1 MRADASSGQQLLKHA
16 CGHSRR
22 QAVDSNHA
30 CSIKSQ
36 RLGCL
41 LGLGY
46 PSGYLSGCVGI
57 FFKRRTGGDKNAS
70 EGNNGAAESNVE
82 SQYSSC
88 PKIAHR
94 LHEKPNRLAIADQL
108 WMRCY
113 CKAKY

>member
-41 LGLGY
+41 LGLQGTFQGVLASSSRDEQAVTKT
-46 PSGYLSGCVGI
+46 PVKGTMVQQSPMSKVSIALV
-57 FFKRRTGGDKNAS
+57 RR
-70 EGNNGAAESNVE
+70 
-82 SQYSSC
+82 
-88 PKIAHR
+88 
-94 LHEKPNRLAIADQL
+94 
-108 WMRCY
+108 
-113 CKAKY
+113 